1 MYSSEEI
8 KKMNNNPNI
17 PVEKSY
23 ELSDKEQALLDFIKT
38 NEDVTIKLI
47 ELQLGATYVGA
58 LGKLI
63 SNCLVKSEK
72 RNLDEKVENKNLN
85 QYGKKFI
92 KCYFINLDNE
102 IRIVSQLKDR
112 PAFTKKE
119 MRRAVK
125 EVKNDKTRPSMQ
137 GNPEIIKLGEEDLK
151 VSK

>member
-8 KKMNNNPNI
+8 IKMNNN
-17 PVEKSY
+17 S
-23 ELSDKEQALLDFIKT
+23 LSLSETEQKLLDFIKT

-63 SNCLVKSEK
+63 SNSLVKSEK
-72 RNLDEKVENKNLN
+72 RNLEKNTENK
-85 QYGKKFI
+85 YGYSFGKKWT

>member
-92 KCYFINLDNE
+92 KCYFINE
-102 IRIVSQLKDR
+102 
-112 PAFTKKE
+112 
-119 MRRAVK
+119 
-125 EVKNDKTRPSMQ
+125 EVKPWTSI
-137 GNPEIIKLGEEDLK
+137 GSESILK
-151 VSK
+151 NFLIVKSLKKRFIERISN